1 MVAAERLKLFCV
13 RGRGGLRILL
23 WVAFWWCVILLLVN
37 PVAGLRPLRERTGS
51 WNDEGLF
58 TRKEESN
65 LGPFSQWNITGTYKE
80 HNKGKGTE
88 HNDQI
93 HMIRCRC
100 RKVSINYTMYN
111 TITPI

>member
-51 WNDEGLF
+51 WNDEVCLGTCLKFQFFDDRDGAIYKKGGEQLRSIF
-58 TRKEESN
+58 TM
-65 LGPFSQWNITGTYKE
+65 E
-80 HNKGKGTE
+80 HNRNLQRFIVYRRQQKLI
-88 HNDQI
+88 Q
-93 HMIRCRC
+93 
-100 RKVSINYTMYN
+100 
-111 TITPI
+111 PLLLF